1 MCRRATMT
9 RVESLILSSTL
20 IAACVVSSQ
29 AWAQTLGDRTQGRDL
44 ARQVCA
50 ECHAVGRSPGAS
62 PNPGAPPFEVIANL
76 PGMTSIALT
85 AALRT
90 SHREMPNVMLKPDEM
105 SNIIA
110 YILSLKLAN

>member
-1 MCRRATMT
+1 MNNAR
-9 RVESLILSSTL
+9 SLILTL
-20 IAACVVSSQ
+20 ILIVSQ
-29 AWAQTLGDRTQGRDL
+29 AWTQQVRAQTLGDRAQGRDL
-44 ARQVCA
+44 AGQVCA
-50 ECHAVGRSPGAS
+50 ECHAIGAS
-62 PNPGAPPFEVIANL
+62 PGVSPNPNAPPFELIANL

-90 SHREMPNVMLKPDEM
+90 SHREMPNVILKPDEL

>member
-1 MCRRATMT
+1 MT
-9 RVESLILSSTL
+9 GARSLILSLML
-20 IAACVVSSQ
+20 IAASSE
-29 AWAQTLGDRTQGRDL
+29 AWAQTLGDRAQGRDL
-44 ARQVCA
+44 AQQICA
-50 ECHAVGRSPGAS
+50 ECHAVGSSPGVS
-62 PNPGAPPFEVIANL
+62 PNPEAPPFELIANL

-90 SHREMPNVMLKPDEM
+90 SHREMPNVMLKPDEL

>member
-1 MCRRATMT
+1 MNNAR
-9 RVESLILSSTL
+9 SLILTL
-20 IAACVVSSQ
+20 ILIVSQ
-29 AWAQTLGDRTQGRDL
+29 AWTQQVWAQTLGDRAQGRDL

-50 ECHAVGRSPGAS
+50 ECHAVGASPSVS
-62 PNPGAPPFEVIANL
+62 PNPNAPPFELIANL

-90 SHREMPNVMLKPDEM
+90 SHREMPNVILKPDEL

>member
-1 MCRRATMT
+1 MNGAR
-9 RVESLILSSTL
+9 SLILALTL
-20 IAACVVSSQ
+20 IALSSQ
-29 AWAQTLGDRTQGRDL
+29 RLTWAQTLGDRAQGRNL

-50 ECHAVGRSPGAS
+50 ECHAVGASPGVS
-62 PNPGAPPFEVIANL
+62 PNPNAPPFELIANL

-90 SHREMPNVMLKPDEM
+90 SHREMPNVILKPDEL